1 MRAFQPELLDVPI
14 QNSTAALDFG
24 EASAEDRGAIFTK
37 KEVVDFI
44 LDLVGWTKDKDLSD
58 HSLLEPSFGGGE
70 FLNAALQR
78 YLDSSSKKDSST
90 LRDRFFGI
98 EVNRASFDA
107 TSQLLSTTLAEAGF
121 EESEANELVSGWL
134 HLGDF
139 LLLPINRQFTH
150 IVGNPP
156 YLRQES
162 IPSELLAEYRIRY
175 STMYDRADLY
185 VPFFE
190 RSMLL
195 LQQGGKNGFICSDRW
210 MKNKYGGPLRSL
222 VSLDCHLD
230 AYIDFTGCPAFH
242 DEVVAY
248 PAVTLIRRGT
258 GRTTKAAYRPEV
270 SAQTLSALIPALR
283 DSAKHPDVFAAD
295 GVLSDSNPWI
305 LERFDRLKV
314 IREMESHFPLLE
326 EAGCKVGIG
335 VATGAD
341 KVFIGRSGELDV
353 EPERQLPL
361 VTTRDIASGEI
372 VWGGLSVLNPF
383 DDDSS
388 QVVDL
393 KRFPKFEKYIEKHRA
408 LIENRHVAKKNP
420 KSWFKTIDRIYP
432 DLTHTPKLLIPD
444 IKGSARVVYDE
455 GSYYPHHNLYF
466 ITSSDWDLEVLQKI
480 ITSRIGEAFVHTYS
494 VRMRGDFLRY
504 QAQYL
509 RRIRLPLWSDVSKSM
524 RKILRDGSPNEVDD
538 AIRRLY
544 SLDKASWKALAA

>member
-14 QNSTAALDFG
+14 QNSTAAIDFG
-24 EASAEDRGAIFTK
+24 EATAEDRGAIFTK

-78 YLDSSSKKDSST
+78 YLDSSSQKDSDT

-98 EVNRASFDA
+98 EVNRASFEA
-107 TSQLLSTTLAEAGF
+107 TSQLLSTTLTEAGF
-121 EESEANELVSGWL
+121 EESESNELVSGWL
-134 HLGDF
+134 RLGDF

-283 DSAKHPDVFAAD
+283 DNAKHPDVFAAD

-383 DDDSS
+383 DDSSS

-509 RRIRLPLWSDVSKSM
+509 RRIRLPLWSDVSKPM
-524 RKILRDGSPNEVDD
+524 RKILREGSPDEVDD

>member
-14 QNSTAALDFG
+14 QNSTAAIDFG
-24 EASAEDRGAIFTK
+24 EATAEDRGAIFTK

-78 YLDSSSKKDSST
+78 YLDSSSQKDSDT

-98 EVNRASFDA
+98 EVNRASFEA

-283 DSAKHPDVFAAD
+283 DNAKHPDVFAAD

-509 RRIRLPLWSDVSKSM
+509 RRIRLPLWSDVSKPM
-524 RKILRDGSPNEVDD
+524 RKILREGSPDEVDD

>member
-326 EAGCKVGIG
+326 ETGCKVGIG